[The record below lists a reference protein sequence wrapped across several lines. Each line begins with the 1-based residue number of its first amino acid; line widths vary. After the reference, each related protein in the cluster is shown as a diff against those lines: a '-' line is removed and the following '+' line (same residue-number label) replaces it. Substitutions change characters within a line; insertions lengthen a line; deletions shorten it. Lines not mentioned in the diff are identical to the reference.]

1 MATQTRPKFEQEFK
15 DLPLEEK
22 IASLFRME
30 AATLE
35 ESFHYIVDSTKK
47 AAEKAGET
55 LSDLSSR
62 MESEFKKATCAPGTS
77 AGEAKTSG
85 YTPPKAAK
93 PKNGP
98 KKPPKAKT

>member
-15 DLPLEEK
+15 DLPLEQK

-35 ESFHYIVDSTKK
+35 ESFNYIVDSTKK
-47 AAEKAGET
+47 AAERAGET

-62 MESEFKKATCAPGTS
+62 MESEFRKATCAPGTNAPEGK
-77 AGEAKTSG
+77 AGDYK
-85 YTPPKAAK
+85 PPKAKAN
-93 PKNGP
+93 PGP